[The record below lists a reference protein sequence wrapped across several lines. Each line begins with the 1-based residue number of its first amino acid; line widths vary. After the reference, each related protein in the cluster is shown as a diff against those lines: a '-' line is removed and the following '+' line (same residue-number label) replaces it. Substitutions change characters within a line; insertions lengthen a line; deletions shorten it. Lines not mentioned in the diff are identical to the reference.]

1 MINTF
6 MLARDHDLVAFVRRV
21 AAICRGKAY
30 FTTPYTLGPVRA
42 DGLHGPE
49 DEDHPLASRDHRM
62 MLPPTIPIFPLPN
75 VVLFPNV
82 FLPLHIFEPRYRAM
96 VADALAGDR
105 IIGMVLLQPGFEA
118 DYEGRP
124 PVYPVGCAGVIT
136 HSEPLPDGRFNIVLR
151 GLEKF
156 RITGEDDEPAV
167 PAGAR
172 RGAAGSGDRRATAPR
187 CDQQRQRL
195 EALLAAADRA
205 RAAPSRSFR
214 RPCPTRIWSTRWRST
229 SRSSR
234 SSGRR
239 CSNATASSRAAAA
252 LIELLEMKTMS
263 LRGARWSQGHCT
275 SRAAVIERAG

>member
-49 DEDHPLASRDHRM
+49 DEDDPLSESNHAS

-105 IIGMVLLQPGFEA
+105 IIGMVLLQPG
-118 DYEGRP
+118 
-124 PVYPVGCAGVIT
+124 
-136 HSEPLPDGRFNIVLR
+136 LR
-151 GLEKF
+151 GGL
-156 RITGEDDEPAV
+156 
-167 PAGAR
+167 
-172 RGAAGSGDRRATAPR
+172 RGAAAGVPGRLRRRHHP
-187 CDQQRQRL
+187 
-195 EALLAAADRA
+195 
-205 RAAPSRSFR
+205 F
-214 RPCPTRIWSTRWRST
+214 
-229 SRSSR
+229 
-234 SSGRR
+234 
-239 CSNATASSRAAAA
+239 RAAARRPLQHRA
-252 LIELLEMKTMS
+252 ARAREVPDDR
-263 LRGARWSQGHCT
+263 RGRRAGRTASRT
-275 SRAAVIERAG
+275 SRRCRK